1 MLTTREARPRTI
13 PNFRPYAVSVARVDR
28 LSPTF
33 VRVTFAGAELRHF
46 GTHGLDQRIKI
57 VLPLPGIGIT
67 PLDETDWFSAWRT
80 LPDELRNPI
89 RTYTVRAVRSAC
101 SEIDVDFVLH
111 GDAGPASRWVQGAR
125 IGDELCIV
133 GPDSRGEDPSVG
145 IEWKPGSA
153 KSILMAGD
161 ETATPAICSIL
172 ASLPRSAQGC
182 AFLEVPSESDAVA
195 TGAPDGVQV
204 TWLPRGDQAHGSAL
218 DPAVRA
224 WTHNFITDAHRGP
237 DVSDVDID
245 QEILWEVPEPSSRG
259 GELYA
264 WLAGEAS
271 LIKTLRRF
279 LVSETG
285 LDRHQVA
292 FMGYWRAGRAE
303 N

>member
-1 MLTTREARPRTI
+1 MLTTTEARPRTI
-13 PNFRPYAVSVARVDR
+13 PNFRPYAVSVAGVQR

-33 VRVTFAGAELRHF
+33 VRVTFTGAELSHF

-57 VLPLPGIGIT
+57 VLPLPGVGIT
-67 PLDETDWFSAWRT
+67 PLDETDWFGGWRA

-89 RTYTVRAVRSAC
+89 RTYTVRAVRPGR
-101 SEIDVDFVLH
+101 SEVDVDFVLH
-111 GDAGPASRWVQGAR
+111 GDGGPASRWVQDAH

-133 GPDSRGEDPSVG
+133 GPDSRGLDPSVG
-145 IEWKPGSA
+145 IEWKPGAA
-153 KSILMAGD
+153 KRILLAGD

-172 ASLPRSAQGC
+172 ASLPRSARGC
-182 AFLEVPSESDAVA
+182 AFLEVPHEADAVA

-204 TWLPRGDQAHGSAL
+204 TWLARGDQPHGSAL
-218 DPAVRA
+218 EPAVRA
-224 WTHNFITDAHRGP
+224 WTASYITDAHHGA

-245 QEILWEVPEPSSRG
+245 HEILWEVPEPSTRG
-259 GELYA
+259 SELYA

-271 LIKTLRRF
+271 VIKTLRRF

-292 FMGYWRAGRAE
+292 FMGYWRTGRAE

>member
-1 MLTTREARPRTI
+1 MLTTTEARPRTF
-13 PNFRPYAVSVARVDR
+13 PNFRPYAVSVAGVQR
-28 LSPTF
+28 LTPTF
-33 VRVTFAGAELRHF
+33 VRVTLTGAELHHF
-46 GTHGLDQRIKI
+46 GTHGLDQRIKVI
-57 VLPLPGIGIT
+57 LPLPGVGIT
-67 PLDETDWFSAWRT
+67 PLDEDDWYGAWRT

-89 RTYTVRAVRSAC
+89 RTYTVRAVRPER
-101 SEIDVDFVLH
+101 SEIDIDFVLH
-111 GDAGPASRWVQGAR
+111 GDAGPASRWVQNAG

-145 IEWKPGSA
+145 IEWKPGCA
-153 KSILMAGD
+153 KSVLLAGD

-172 ASLPRSAQGC
+172 ASLPRNAKGC
-182 AFLEVPSESDAVA
+182 AFLEVPSAADAVA
-195 TGAPDGVQV
+195 TGAPDGVTV
-204 TWLPRGDQAHGSAL
+204 TWLTRGDSAHGSEL

-224 WTHNFITDAHRGP
+224 WTDDFIADHHRGA

-245 QEILWEVPEPSSRG
+245 HEILWEVPEPSSRG
-259 GELYA
+259 SELYA

-271 LIKTLRRF
+271 VIKTLRRF